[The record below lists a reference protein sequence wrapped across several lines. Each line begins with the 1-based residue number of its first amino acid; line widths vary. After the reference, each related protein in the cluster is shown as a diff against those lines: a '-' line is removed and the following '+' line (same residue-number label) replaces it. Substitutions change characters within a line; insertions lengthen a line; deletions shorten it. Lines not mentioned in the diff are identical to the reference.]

1 MDGNNRWSKKNNLS
15 KYISY
20 KKGGEKLLKVSEYLF
35 TKTDISYVSA
45 FALSK
50 DNINRSS
57 LIINSIKKVLNEAIE
72 SYNKNK
78 NKFDIYFIGDFDF
91 FNKKT
96 KNAIIQINSINKY
109 KKKLF
114 IFLNYGGKQD
124 IEQAAKKYKNSSIAF
139 KEALLTKNIPDPD
152 LLIRTGGFKRLS
164 NFLLYQISFTE
175 LFFLKKLWPDFNYS
189 DLNKILLKYR
199 HIKRKFGR

>member
-175 LFFLKKLWPDFNYS
+175 LFFLNKLWPDFNYS